1 MTLPQWKQLDCRCRV
16 RNKMGRKLNP
26 RIKKKN
32 CATKSVDTF
41 PEREVMAMS
50 YMAEKILGC
59 QSEARQGE

>member
-1 MTLPQWKQLDCRCRV
+1 
-16 RNKMGRKLNP
+16 MGRKLNP
-26 RIKKKN
+26 RIKKKIVRQ
-32 CATKSVDTF
+32 KSVDTF